1 MIQNP
6 GISKV
11 LFGGDYNPEQWDKE
25 IWKEDMRLFSLASIN
40 TVTIN
45 VFSWALIQKSE
56 DEYDFSMLDEIVKTV
71 TDHGLHIC
79 FATSTAAHPAWMA
92 RKHPDIL
99 RVNIDGVKRKFGGRH
114 NSCPNSP
121 AYRKYSVLLSEKIA
135 ERYGHNKKIAAW
147 HVSNEYGEMCYC
159 DNCEKEFRVW
169 LQKRYKTIEALN
181 IAWNTSFWG
190 HTYYDWE
197 DIVSPSHISE
207 QWPHNKTSC
216 QTQSIDYKRF
226 MSDSLLDCFKLEA
239 QALKKITPYIP
250 VTTNLMGT
258 YRDLD
263 YHKWG
268 KEMDFISWDSY
279 PSPGQ
284 SYTRTSM
291 SHAVMRGCKP
301 GKPFA
306 LMEQTPSVTN
316 WQPYNSLKRPGIMR
330 LWSYQALAHGSD
342 TVLFFQMRRSIGCCE
357 KYHGAVI
364 DHCGHEHTR
373 VFRETALLGKELEKA
388 GGSFLGSINKAR
400 TAILYDWDN
409 LWATGFSAG
418 PSVDLDYTE
427 EVYKYYNALARLNI
441 GADIISCDENLDK
454 YDVVIAPV
462 LYMVKDGLAEKLE
475 EFTKRGGTFI
485 TGFFSGYVDER
496 DLVVSGGYPGKLRK
510 LCGLW
515 VEEIDALLPGQE
527 NAFVIRSG
535 PLSGVY
541 PAVMLCDIIHPETA
555 QTVAVYEKDFYAET
569 PSVCCNTFGKGKAW
583 YIGASTPNNNSVF
596 LEKILLLIT
605 SEHGITSVLPPQE
618 GLEAVVRSK
627 NGKDYI
633 FVLNHNAKSVF
644 ITIPCSCKNLLTG
657 VCYAGEQITE
667 VEQNGVMILE
677 SVEGAF

>member
-1 MIQNP
+1 MIHNP

-226 MSDSLLDCFKLEA
+226 ISDSLLDCFKLEA
-239 QALKKITPYIP
+239 QALKKIT
-250 VTTNLMGT
+250 
-258 YRDLD
+258 
-263 YHKWG
+263 
-268 KEMDFISWDSY
+268 
-279 PSPGQ
+279 
-284 SYTRTSM
+284 
-291 SHAVMRGCKP
+291 A
-301 GKPFA
+301 
-306 LMEQTPSVTN
+306 
-316 WQPYNSLKRPGIMR
+316 
-330 LWSYQALAHGSD
+330 
-342 TVLFFQMRRSIGCCE
+342 
-357 KYHGAVI
+357 
-364 DHCGHEHTR
+364 HTR
-373 VFRETALLGKELEKA
+373 YYKSDG
-388 GGSFLGSINKAR
+388 
-400 TAILYDWDN
+400 N
-409 LWATGFSAG
+409 L
-418 PSVDLDYTE
+418 P
-427 EVYKYYNALARLNI
+427 
-441 GADIISCDENLDK
+441 
-454 YDVVIAPV
+454 
-462 LYMVKDGLAEKLE
+462 
-475 EFTKRGGTFI
+475 
-485 TGFFSGYVDER
+485 
-496 DLVVSGGYPGKLRK
+496 
-510 LCGLW
+510 
-515 VEEIDALLPGQE
+515 
-527 NAFVIRSG
+527 RSG
-535 PLSGVY
+535 
-541 PAVMLCDIIHPETA
+541 
-555 QTVAVYEKDFYAET
+555 
-569 PSVCCNTFGKGKAW
+569 
-583 YIGASTPNNNSVF
+583 
-596 LEKILLLIT
+596 
-605 SEHGITSVLPPQE
+605 LP
-618 GLEAVVRSK
+618 
-627 NGKDYI
+627 
-633 FVLNHNAKSVF
+633 
-644 ITIPCSCKNLLTG
+644 
-657 VCYAGEQITE
+657 
-667 VEQNGVMILE
+667 
-677 SVEGAF
+677 